1 MPEFADEEFARPVI
15 TRLEQ
20 ARLAAAEDRIE
31 AELMLGRHSE
41 LAGELDAL
49 VQEHPLRERLWG
61 QLMVALYRSGRQGDA
76 LRAYQRARVVLA
88 DELGVD
94 PGSELKALET
104 RCSART
110 RSRPARHPQAAGG
123 ESADRTGN
131 LPAAPSALI
140 GRRDELDTV
149 AAALRGSRL
158 VTVVGPG
165 GVGKTR
171 LAIELARSLLSG
183 YRDGA
188 WLVELAPV
196 ADGSAVA
203 AAVGDRAWRGAR
215 TRTRL
220 PPPTCCS
227 AWVSFC
233 PAGRRCW
240 SWTTASMS
248 PVGRRGS
255 STTCWPAAQTSGSW
269 PPAARA

>member
-1 MPEFADEEFARPVI
+1 MLGAGRISTRGGGYALEIPDAAVDAARFDQLVADGRAALQTNDAVAAASLLREAIGLWRGPALPEFADEEFARPVI

-20 ARLAAAEDRIE
+20 ARLAATEDRIE

-94 PGSELKALET
+94 PGSELKRLENAVLSQDPALG
-104 RCSART
+104 
-110 RSRPARHPQAAGG
+110 RPATPQAAGG

-149 AAALRGSRL
+149 AAALRGS
-158 VTVVGPG
+158 P
-165 GVGKTR
+165 
-171 LAIELARSLLSG
+171 AG
-183 YRDGA
+183 YRR
-188 WLVELAPV
+188 WP
-196 ADGSAVA
+196 
-203 AAVGDRAWRGAR
+203 
-215 TRTRL
+215 
-220 PPPTCCS
+220 
-227 AWVSFC
+227 
-233 PAGRRCW
+233 
-240 SWTTASMS
+240 
-248 PVGRRGS
+248 RRG
-255 STTCWPAAQTSGSW
+255 
-269 PPAARA
+269 R